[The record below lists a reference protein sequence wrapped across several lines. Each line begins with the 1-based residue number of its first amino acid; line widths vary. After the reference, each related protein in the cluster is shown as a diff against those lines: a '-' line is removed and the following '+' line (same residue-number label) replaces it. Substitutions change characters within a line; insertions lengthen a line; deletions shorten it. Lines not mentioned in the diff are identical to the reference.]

1 MLTVNNA
8 DIGFIGFGNM
18 ASAIAQG
25 FLKSGEVKG
34 SQIFACARDYE
45 KLCARTDGLGI
56 SPCESA
62 TEVVNNSDIIF
73 VAVKPYQVESVLA
86 PLRESLEDKIIISV
100 AVNVTCSDYERI
112 IPGTAHISTLPN
124 TPVSVC
130 QGIFICE
137 ETHTLNEDQKSLVS
151 SLLSLISM
159 VKWVS
164 PEYLGIAGTIS
175 GCGPALTSMFIEA
188 LADAAVKHGLPR
200 QLSYE
205 LAGQMVAGTGALLV
219 ESGEHPA
226 VMKDQ
231 VCSPGGTTIR
241 GVASLEKSGFRGAVI
256 KAIDKIQ
263 D

>member
-1 MLTVNNA
+1 MLTVNNI

-18 ASAIAQG
+18 ATAIAEG
-25 FLKSGEVKG
+25 LLKSGEISG
-34 SQIFACARDYE
+34 SQIFACARDYDRLTV
-45 KLCARTDGLGI
+45 KTDSLGV

-62 TEVVNNSDIIF
+62 KEVVENSDVVF
-73 VAVKPYQVESVLA
+73 VAVKPHMVEEVMT
-86 PLRESLEDKIIISV
+86 PLRESLEGKIVVSV

-112 IPGTAHISTLPN
+112 IPGSSHVSTLPN

-130 QGIFICE
+130 KGIFICE
-137 ETHTLNEDQKSLVS
+137 NEHTLDDNQKELVNE
-151 SLLSLISM
+151 LLSLISM
-159 VKWVS
+159 VQWVS
-164 PEYLGIAGTIS
+164 PEHLGIAGTIS

-188 LADAAVKHGLPR
+188 LGDAAVKHGLPR

-219 ESGEHPA
+219 ESGKHPA

-256 KAIDKIQ
+256 KAVDKIQ

>member
-1 MLTVNNA
+1 MLTVNNI

-18 ASAIAQG
+18 ATAIAEG
-25 FLKSGEVKG
+25 LLRTGEVSG
-34 SQIFACARDYE
+34 SQIFACARNYD
-45 KLCARTDGLGI
+45 KLVSRADSLEIHPCR
-56 SPCESA
+56 SPK
-62 TEVVNNSDIIF
+62 EVVDSSDVIF
-73 VAVKPYQVESVLA
+73 IAVKPYMVEEVVS
-86 PLRESLEDKIIISV
+86 PLRESLEGKIMISV
-100 AVNVTCSDYERI
+100 AVNVTCSDYERF
-112 IPGTAHISTLPN
+112 IPGTAHVSTLPN

-130 QGIFICE
+130 RGIFICE
-137 ETHTLNEDQKSLVS
+137 NEHTLDDDQKELVNG
-151 SLLSLISM
+151 LLSLISM
-159 VKWVS
+159 VQWVA
-164 PEYLGIAGTIS
+164 PEQLGIAGTIS

-188 LADAAVKHGLPR
+188 LGDAAVKHGLPR

-205 LAGQMVAGTGALLV
+205 LAGQMVSGTGAMLV
-219 ESGEHPA
+219 ESGKHPA